1 MGFLVQRRIAGI
13 EEVDAMIG
21 AICVG
26 LAYAASMVSSKP
38 LTPMIMDPAMKD

>member
-1 MGFLVQRRIAGI
+1 MGLLVQRRITGI

-26 LAYAASMVSSKP
+26 LAYAASTVSSK
-38 LTPMIMDPAMKD
+38 LLAPMIMDPAMKD